1 LKKFDFISNKLTT
14 GVRDINHYMPTKY
27 YKGERFLLDEIYGQI
42 EANEA
47 KLDQLE
53 DQIRW
58 DYYYASDEV
67 YEERNFIIQKLYKQ
81 NDELWSDYHE
91 IYYRLYGNSPKHV
104 SPQQYSY
111 DHLIEN
117 DQYGYDHLVE
127 NDQYDYD
134 HLVKNDQCGQSI
146 NNQVID
152 FNRHEMSNDPSLD
165 WNEAIRIFKKK
176 FLHQS
181 WNPRKIPINF
191 SKMKH

>member
-1 LKKFDFISNKLTT
+1 MATT
-14 GVRDINHYMPTKY
+14 VGDINHHMPTKY
-27 YKGERFLLDEIYGQI
+27 YKGERFLLNEIYGQI
-42 EANEA
+42 EINEV

-104 SPQQYSY
+104 SLQQYSY

-117 DQYGYDHLVE
+117 DQYGYDHLVK
-127 NDQYDYD
+127 NDQY
-134 HLVKNDQCGQSI
+134 QPI

-152 FNRHEMSNDPSLD
+152 SNGHEMSNDSSLD
-165 WNEAIRIFKKK
+165 WKEVIRLLEIIQDSCNKLQKD
-176 FLHQS
+176 
-181 WNPRKIPINF
+181 F
-191 SKMKH
+191 STKRFF

>member
-1 LKKFDFISNKLTT
+1 MT
-14 GVRDINHYMPTKY
+14 
-27 YKGERFLLDEIYGQI
+27 
-42 EANEA
+42 

-104 SPQQYSY
+104 SPQQYRY
-111 DHLIEN
+111 DHLIKN

-127 NDQYDYD
+127 ND
-134 HLVKNDQCGQSI
+134 
-146 NNQVID
+146 
-152 FNRHEMSNDPSLD
+152 
-165 WNEAIRIFKKK
+165 
-176 FLHQS
+176 
-181 WNPRKIPINF
+181 
-191 SKMKH
+191 

>member
-1 LKKFDFISNKLTT
+1 
-14 GVRDINHYMPTKY
+14 M
-27 YKGERFLLDEIYGQI
+27 
-42 EANEA
+42 
-47 KLDQLE
+47 DQLE

-111 DHLIEN
+111 DHLKEN

-127 NDQYDYD
+127 NDQY
-134 HLVKNDQCGQSI
+134 GQSI

-152 FNRHEMSNDPSLD
+152 FNRHEMSNDSSLD
-165 WNEAIRIFKKK
+165 WNEAIRIFE
-176 FLHQS
+176 
-181 WNPRKIPINF
+181 RKVFASKVESTENIDQF
-191 SKMKH
+191 SKDETLIEEKSILT